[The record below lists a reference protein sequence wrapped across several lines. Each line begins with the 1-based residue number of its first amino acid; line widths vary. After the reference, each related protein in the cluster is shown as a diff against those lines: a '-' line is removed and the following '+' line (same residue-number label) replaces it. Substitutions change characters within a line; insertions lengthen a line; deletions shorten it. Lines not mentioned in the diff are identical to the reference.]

1 MLSYLKGSLIS
12 VGDDSVE
19 IEINGMG
26 FNIQIPSSDIPL
38 LPPAGKEVKILTHLI
53 LQEDKVGLF
62 GFLEEKEKLI
72 FQRLL
77 SVAGIGPK
85 AALALLSSFSSAAL
99 AEIIIN
105 EDIAQ
110 LTTVPGIGK
119 KTAQRL
125 VLELKEKMESEV
137 EINSSKK
144 TKVTAV
150 EAEEAL
156 AALCSLGYQKS
167 EVWPILEDFGRN
179 QEKHS
184 VEELILKTLK
194 VLGK

>member
-38 LPPAGKEVKILTHLI
+38 LPPTGKEVKILPHLI
-53 LQEDKVGLF
+53 LQEDKVELF

-85 AALALLSSFSSAAL
+85 AALALLSSFSPAAL
-99 AEIIIN
+99 AEIIVN